1 MRPAWI
7 QLLAPPSCRWILY
20 VATCEPVRCCSM
32 TTPPTLHEAQTSID
46 GHDLLLTPHFSLPAP
61 VFVPSPSCLQP
72 SPVSPHPQLHR
83 PSPPHR
89 LACVFASAKTGT
101 LSQTAEPTT
110 RRQPAAA
117 AAEKKKTRKLKK
129 AVEPRPP
136 RRTTEPPNAQRNATS
151 DEPTAPHR
159 GRRRQALLPIPR
171 HRLQRLQR
179 SPRRRRDPTT
189 TTTTTP
195 SYPPTDRCHH
205 RQSFRRGDNA
215 VSRKTSLPQPTIR
228 LGRPRHTTIEH
239 RRLRIPDR
247 LRTATMAEFV
257 RAQIFGTTFEI
268 TSRYGRSPA
277 VPAGPRHPA
286 APDAQRPSDA
296 ASLLRRPP
304 TRPPWFPSLT
314 SSQILGSPARWHG
327 RLWTRL
333 VGHPRPRQPG
343 STPSPPLLTASRRSS
358 ARDQLTNQ
366 NVAVKKIMKPF
377 STPVLAKR
385 TYRELKLLKHLRHE
399 NVRSTIRGPS
409 VALIARLWRR

>member
-1 MRPAWI
+1 
-7 QLLAPPSCRWILY
+7 
-20 VATCEPVRCCSM
+20 
-32 TTPPTLHEAQTSID
+32 
-46 GHDLLLTPHFSLPAP
+46 
-61 VFVPSPSCLQP
+61 
-72 SPVSPHPQLHR
+72 
-83 PSPPHR
+83 
-89 LACVFASAKTGT
+89 
-101 LSQTAEPTT
+101 
-110 RRQPAAA
+110 
-117 AAEKKKTRKLKK
+117 
-129 AVEPRPP
+129 
-136 RRTTEPPNAQRNATS
+136 
-151 DEPTAPHR
+151 
-159 GRRRQALLPIPR
+159 
-171 HRLQRLQR
+171 
-179 SPRRRRDPTT
+179 
-189 TTTTTP
+189 
-195 SYPPTDRCHH
+195 
-205 RQSFRRGDNA
+205 
-215 VSRKTSLPQPTIR
+215 
-228 LGRPRHTTIEH
+228 
-239 RRLRIPDR
+239 
-247 LRTATMAEFV
+247 MAEFV

-277 VPAGPRHPA
+277 VPAGPPRHPA

-296 ASLLRRPP
+296 ASLLRCPP

-399 NVRSTIRGPS
+399 NVRSTIRGPP